1 MVPSA
6 RFHPS
11 SKGLK
16 SCPDTCPGVD
26 AAWWRPSVVVGR
38 ISIPPFPSQPQKVRV
53 KSGERYGELVG
64 ARREMIKMQHAFI
77 ICGRGNHLLRTVIG
91 KLHLGRGHRLHP
103 VRQLPLSPGRF
114 CFPRPE
120 SASVSGLSSQGNR
133 AHQGGKSYPS
143 NSGNPP
149 HDYLQPHRAVL
160 SQNRAV
166 LAAIE
171 TNAHASFAS

>member
-26 AAWWRPSVVVGR
+26 AAWGRPSVVVGR

-120 SASVSGLSSQGNR
+120 SASVSRSEQPGEPRSSGR
-133 AHQGGKSYPS
+133 KK
-143 NSGNPP
+143 
-149 HDYLQPHRAVL
+149 L
-160 SQNRAV
+160 SQQLGKPSA
-166 LAAIE
+166 
-171 TNAHASFAS
+171 